1 MQMEDKKKHLEIEK
15 NISNEQAEMWKK
27 ENEYYFNKEHE
38 INEIVIIKINQIS
51 NKNKNNAEFLKKQ
64 MEDRKKEESKKMNVS
79 EFLLNKKL
87 LETMRK
93 PF

>member
-38 INEIVIIKINQIS
+38 INEIVIIKIN
-51 NKNKNNAEFLKKQ
+51 
-64 MEDRKKEESKKMNVS
+64 
-79 EFLLNKKL
+79 
-87 LETMRK
+87 
-93 PF
+93 